1 MWMIV
6 GLGNPGERYAKTRHN
21 AGFAV
26 VDAIAGSAMRRSKRA
41 MIGFKDGTMFVEPMT
56 SMNASG
62 EIVGALARL
71 HGIPSERVVV
81 VHDDLE
87 TPIGTVSVGRGHRGH
102 NGMRS
107 VLAHAK
113 NAVGIRVGIGRPP
126 RGVAVA
132 EYVLGEWEFDGA
144 DVASEVFTKIST
156 NFFSADSS

>member
-21 AGFAV
+21 AGFEV
-26 VDAIAGSAMRRSKRA
+26 VDAIAGSEMRRSKKRRA
-41 MIGFKDGTMFVEPMT
+41 MIGFKDGAMFVK
-56 SMNASG
+56 SMNVSG

-71 HGIPSERVVV
+71 HGIPSDRVIV

-87 TPIGTVSVGRGHRGH
+87 TPVGTVSVGRGHRGH

-113 NAVGIRVGIGRPP
+113 NAIGIRVGIGRPP

-132 EYVLGEWEFDGA
+132 DFVLGEWEFE
-144 DVASEVFTKIST
+144 ASEVFTKIST
-156 NFFSADSS
+156 NFSFLRS

>member
-1 MWMIV
+1 MIV

-26 VDAIAGSAMRRSKRA
+26 VDAIAGSEMRRSKKRRA
-41 MIGFKDGTMFVEPMT
+41 MIGFKDGAMFVKPMT

-71 HGIPSERVVV
+71 HGIPSDRVIV

-87 TPIGTVSVGRGHRGH
+87 TPVGTVSVGRGHRGH

-113 NAVGIRVGIGRPP
+113 NAIGIRVGIGRPP

-132 EYVLGEWEFDGA
+132 DFVLGEWEFE
-144 DVASEVFTKIST
+144 ASEVFTKIST
-156 NFFSADSS
+156 NFSFFRS